1 MALQMKAA
9 RYGAPDVLEPF
20 DVDVPAPGPGEV
32 TIAVSAA
39 GVNPT
44 DWKSIAGDTYGDDD
58 PAALPRPV
66 GYEVAGTITAIGPRT
81 RIASGSGTVGDPVI
95 AYRITGGYSEAVTV
109 AASDVF
115 ARPDTLDA
123 PAAANLLLVGTTG
136 AQMLSVTG
144 VRADET
150 ILVHGAS
157 GAVGVS
163 VLQQAAAL
171 GARVIGTAS
180 ARNGELL
187 RRFGAEPVV
196 YGPGLEQRVR
206 DLAPEG
212 VSAALD
218 CAGTD
223 EAADVSTALV
233 ADHRRI
239 VTIVVGSRAARDGLR
254 LIGGRQPESKAF
266 RDGARQRLVDLAAG
280 GQLVVPV
287 ARTFPLRE
295 AAAALTLL
303 KQGSRG
309 GKLALVP

>member
-9 RYGAPDVLEPF
+9 RYGGPDVLEPF

-44 DWKSIAGDTYGDDD
+44 DWKSIAGDTYGDND

-81 RIASGSGTVGDPVI
+81 RIASGSGAVGDPVI

-109 AASDVF
+109 PASDVF
-115 ARPDTLDA
+115 ARPDTLNA

-144 VRADET
+144 VHADET

-180 ARNGELL
+180 ERNGELL

-206 DLAPEG
+206 DLAPDG

-254 LIGGRQPESKAF
+254 LIGGRQPESKVF
-266 RDGARQRLVDLAAG
+266 RDGARQRLVDLAAA